1 MINWWKW
8 SIYRWQR
15 PVIFHRYVKFCLLVD
30 SGYQCMDSEH
40 QPSRVVNTATG
51 LNLRMN
57 FTYVL
62 NPIRNHALFHQTCW
76 DSKPPNSVK
85 KVWVSTHVPWSK
97 HDIWFM
103 VIHPTMGQSCP
114 TFDFSWS
121 YKIIIYIIYI
131 YIFIIFQ
138 FESVQPPRNHMKSLP
153 NQS

>member
-103 VIHPTMGQSCP
+103 VIHPQWVNLVQRLILVGHT
-114 TFDFSWS
+114 
-121 YKIIIYIIYI
+121 KLLNIYIIYI
-131 YIFIIFQ
+131 YIYNFPIWIR
-138 FESVQPPRNHMKSLP
+138 PAPT
-153 NQS
+153 QSHEIPT